1 MKFSG
6 MISIEGEDFESSL
19 FLLNLPL
26 LSENGKKKKRSKK
39 PFLKSNGH
47 PGNLQTEVNVL
58 LSLCYR
64 KNKPKEQIVHLP

>member
-26 LSENGKKKKRSKK
+26 LSENGKKKKKEQETLSQKQRPSRESPDRSKCASV
-39 PFLKSNGH
+39 F
-47 PGNLQTEVNVL
+47 VL
-58 LSLCYR
+58 
-64 KNKPKEQIVHLP
+64 